1 MDELKPESPSQ
12 IKESEDEKK
21 MTNYPENY
29 KTCVD
34 VFQLL
39 SNAVHVGMSANHITS
54 T

>member
-12 IKESEDEKK
+12 INKLEGEKK
-21 MTNYPENY
+21 VTIYPENY

-39 SNAVHVGMSANHITS
+39 SNAVHVGMSAIHV
-54 T
+54 